1 MNVGKIRA
9 VYGIGGSSNSY
20 FIDDRVKAI
29 VDPGSNPSQLEKAGV
44 DFDAVS
50 LVINT
55 HCHYDHIAN
64 NRLFGHAKICVHS
77 ADAHAVEFG
86 DPYLTASKF
95 AGIELP
101 KVRVAKKLEDGDV
114 LDLGET
120 RLRVIHTPGHTPG
133 SICLHD
139 EKEKALI
146 TGDLLF
152 GEGIGRTDLPGGDS
166 TKQRDS
172 MEKVSRLRIEYV
184 LPGHGKAAGHSAVR
198 QALELARLI
207 LH

>member
-1 MNVGKIRA
+1 MNVGKIKA

-20 FIDDRVKAI
+20 YIDDRVKAI
-29 VDPGSNPSQLEKAGV
+29 VDPGSNPGQLKKAGI

-64 NRLFGHAKICVHS
+64 NGLFRHAKICVHS
-77 ADAHAVEFG
+77 DDAHAVEFG

-95 AGIELP
+95 AGIGLP
-101 KVRVAKKLEDGDV
+101 KVRVAKKLGDGDI
-114 LDLGET
+114 LDFGET

-133 SICLHD
+133 SICLYG

-166 TKQRDS
+166 REQRDS
-172 MEKVSRLRIEYV
+172 VEEVSKLKIEHV
-184 LPGHGKAAGHSAVR
+184 LPGHGKVAGPEAVK
-198 QALELARLI
+198 QALELVRLI
-207 LH
+207 LR